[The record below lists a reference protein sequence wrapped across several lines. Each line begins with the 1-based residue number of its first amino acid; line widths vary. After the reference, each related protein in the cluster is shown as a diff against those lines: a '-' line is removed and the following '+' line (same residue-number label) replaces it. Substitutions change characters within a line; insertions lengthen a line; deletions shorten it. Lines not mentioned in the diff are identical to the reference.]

1 MREEIE
7 LAVYSGVGLLVLEHL
22 AWWALQLR
30 DFAAPW
36 PRAALPALTTGVGMA
51 LTIGALIVL
60 QTLIVFQPEHVEHI
74 RQYIRPMVVGGVLL
88 GYLSHRWWRSRRG

>member
-7 LAVYSGVGLLVLEHL
+7 LVVYSGVGLLVLEHL
-22 AWWALQLR
+22 AWWAVQLCA
-30 DFAAPW
+30 FTAPW

-60 QTLIVFQPEHVEHI
+60 QALIVFQPEHVEHV
-74 RQYIRPMVVGGVLL
+74 RQYVRPLVVAGVFV
-88 GYLSHRWWRSRRG
+88 GYLAHRWWRIRGG